1 MPDSLRTEKLGS
13 KTISTPAAGATAS
26 TTQATMKA
34 NGKEKTPIV
43 AAVNVVSTDNLS
55 LEASSKKQTDQAKD
69 SSIASIADSEGSVDD
84 SKDSATTQPTADQ
97 DEDMK
102 EASPITTEV
111 IEEDAPM
118 TEPTPIV
125 KPRELPPGIP
135 EGIDQEDLD
144 GGLLDGALDDYDD
157 LDQDTEDTEVGNGDD
172 DFSDDDDDDDDLDGP
187 PLNST
192 DKPNHNSDAQTPGA
206 TSHAKIAKSEEPD
219 SDDEMDQDERDE
231 ALQTEDSD
239 SDLGDL
245 DASDNDQD
253 DDDEDDDEGDADG
266 EDADDDDDEE
276 EEEIKPPVKKDTV
289 LSQKPTL
296 HRPSITEEEL
306 KDSGDELSDLS
317 EFDDTDDSDED
328 DDIPEPKLVV
338 KEDLVSAPPAPPAA
352 ATAPTGSAAAST
364 TGPAATTTATVKPML
379 GGRKRSLHEAIVEPV
394 KPVDESIKSEQEDQ
408 LEIPIPS
415 GRARLSEPGS
425 RKRRVS
431 EAEDTQPSD
440 KESESEVAEEEE
452 TDKPT
457 KEEDEEE
464 GEEDH
469 EMKQLHKDALDAL
482 TSIEIEFASLR
493 DKMYE
498 ERMTELD
505 REVEMI
511 NEGTH
516 PELSSLMQEIEQKR
530 EHRLHIADMG
540 RKYKTDIAQSA
551 YDVSVYQAYCTFQ
564 SARRNIRTQMVNDMG
579 KKRRQIILEFNLSS
593 DARKRKLTTATP
605 DKTVLLR
612 ARKHKRAEVN
622 ELKSI
627 SEKRGFPTSSKLSMV
642 TQAELQDDFAL
653 MGLARLLPQP
663 KPAGVDPQVQHQQQ
677 HQHQQ
682 LHQQQ
687 RHGGPLPPSIPI
699 SAGTSS
705 SSRHGSTSRWPSV
718 NDYAPPPPPN
728 MPPTGTYYG
737 GRNDVEIY
745 VDGSRCM
752 VDGIWYKPNDAV
764 VVLDASIGKYNA
776 KYVALESDWI
786 VLQRTDGSKTRLHLS
801 LFRGR
806 KLCMQPKV

>member
-1 MPDSLRTEKLGS
+1 
-13 KTISTPAAGATAS
+13 
-26 TTQATMKA
+26 MKA
-34 NGKEKTPIV
+34 NGKEKTVIV
-43 AAVNVVSTDNLS
+43 AAANTEDPSSDNS
-55 LEASSKKQTDQAKD
+55 CKQQTDQVKD
-69 SSIASIADSEGSVDD
+69 SSVTSAADSEGSFDD

-102 EASPITTEV
+102 EASPITTDV
-111 IEEDAPM
+111 IEEDTPMVEPAPV
-118 TEPTPIV
+118 V

-172 DFSDDDDDDDDLDGP
+172 DFSDDDDDDDDDLDGP
-187 PLNST
+187 LLNSV
-192 DKPNHNSDAQTPGA
+192 DKTNQDSDVHTPGA
-206 TSHAKIAKSEEPD
+206 TSHAEIAKSEELD

-231 ALQTEDSD
+231 ALQTDDSD

-253 DDDEDDDEGDADG
+253 DDGEDDDEGDADG
-266 EDADDDDDEE
+266 EDADDDEDEE
-276 EEEIKPPVKKDTV
+276 EEEIKPLFKKDTV

-328 DDIPEPKLVV
+328 DDIPEPKPVA
-338 KEDLVSAPPAPPAA
+338 KEAPVSAPPVPPAA
-352 ATAPTGSAAAST
+352 APPAPTGSASAST
-364 TGPAATTTATVKPML
+364 TGPAAATTTTTVKPTL
-379 GGRKRSLHEAIVEPV
+379 GGRKRSLHEATVEPV
-394 KPVDESIKSEQEDQ
+394 KPEDESIKSEQEDQ
-408 LEIPIPS
+408 VEIPVPIPS

-431 EAEDTQPSD
+431 EAEDTQLSD

-452 TDKPT
+452 EQEKPT
-457 KEEDEEE
+457 REEEEEE

-511 NEGTH
+511 NDGTH

-530 EHRLHIADMG
+530 ERRLHIADMG
-540 RKYKTDIAQSA
+540 RKHKTEIAQNA
-551 YDVSVYQAYCTFQ
+551 YDVTEYQAHCTFQ
-564 SARRNIRTQMVNDMG
+564 SARRNLRTQMVSDMG
-579 KKRRQIILEFNLSS
+579 MKRRQITLELSLTS

-605 DKTVLLR
+605 DKSMLVR

-622 ELKSI
+622 ELKAI

-642 TQAELQDDFAL
+642 TQVELQDDFAL
-653 MGLARLLPQP
+653 MGDL
-663 KPAGVDPQVQHQQQ
+663 
-677 HQHQQ
+677 
-682 LHQQQ
+682 
-687 RHGGPLPPSIPI
+687 
-699 SAGTSS
+699 
-705 SSRHGSTSRWPSV
+705 
-718 NDYAPPPPPN
+718 
-728 MPPTGTYYG
+728 
-737 GRNDVEIY
+737 
-745 VDGSRCM
+745 
-752 VDGIWYKPNDAV
+752 
-764 VVLDASIGKYNA
+764 
-776 KYVALESDWI
+776 
-786 VLQRTDGSKTRLHLS
+786 SKGCDLTLI
-801 LFRGR
+801 
-806 KLCMQPKV
+806 

>member
-1 MPDSLRTEKLGS
+1 
-13 KTISTPAAGATAS
+13 
-26 TTQATMKA
+26 MKA

-43 AAVNVVSTDNLS
+43 ATATVVSTEDPS
-55 LEASSKKQTDQAKD
+55 LEASCKQQTDQAKD
-69 SSIASIADSEGSVDD
+69 SSVASAADSEGSVDD

-97 DEDMK
+97 DGDEDMK
-102 EASPITTEV
+102 EASPITTDV
-111 IEEDAPM
+111 IEEDTPM
-118 TEPTPIV
+118 ADPAPIV
-125 KPRELPPGIP
+125 KPRELPSGIP

-187 PLNST
+187 LLDST
-192 DKPNHNSDAQTPGA
+192 DKTNHYSDAQTPGA
-206 TSHAKIAKSEEPD
+206 TSHADTAKSEEPD

-231 ALQTEDSD
+231 ALQSEDSD

-253 DDDEDDDEGDADG
+253 DDDDDDDEGDADG

-328 DDIPEPKLVV
+328 DDIPEPKPAV
-338 KEDLVSAPPAPPAA
+338 KEAPVSAPPASPTA
-352 ATAPTGSAAAST
+352 ATAPTGSTAAST
-364 TGPAATTTATVKPML
+364 TGPAAPTTTLKPTL
-379 GGRKRSLHEAIVEPV
+379 GGRKRSLHEATVEPM
-394 KPVDESIKSEQEDQ
+394 KPEDESIKSEQEDQ
-408 LEIPIPS
+408 VEIPIPS

-431 EAEDTQPSD
+431 EVEDTQPSD

-452 TDKPT
+452 EAEKTT
-457 KEEDEEE
+457 KEEDEE

-493 DKMYE
+493 DKYVSGTNGTLMYE

-511 NEGTH
+511 NDGKSLLYAIRVSGTH

-540 RKYKTDIAQSA
+540 RKHKTEIAQNA
-551 YDVSVYQAYCTFQ
+551 HD
-564 SARRNIRTQMVNDMG
+564 SARRNTRTQMVNDMG
-579 KKRRQIILEFNLSS
+579 KKRRQINLEFNLSF

-605 DKTVLLR
+605 DKAVLLR

-627 SEKRGFPTSSKLSMV
+627 SEKRGFPTSGKLSTV

-663 KPAGVDPQVQHQQQ
+663 KPAGVDPQLQHHHQ
-677 HQHQQ
+677 HQHHQQ
-682 LHQQQ
+682 HHQQ

-699 SAGTSS
+699 SAGASS
-705 SSRHGSTSRWPSV
+705 SSS
-718 NDYAPPPPPN
+718 
-728 MPPTGTYYG
+728 
-737 GRNDVEIY
+737 DVEIY

-786 VLQRTDGSKTRLHLS
+786 VLQRTNGSKTRLHLS

>member
-55 LEASSKKQTDQAKD
+55 LEASSKQQTDQAKD

-276 EEEIKPPVKKDTV
+276 EEEIKPPVKKDAV

-338 KEDLVSAPPAPPAA
+338 KEDLVSAPSAPPAA

-394 KPVDESIKSEQEDQ
+394 KPEDESIKSEQEDQ
-408 LEIPIPS
+408 VEIPIPS

-452 TDKPT
+452 AEKPT

-464 GEEDH
+464 GE
-469 EMKQLHKDALDAL
+469 
-482 TSIEIEFASLR
+482 
-493 DKMYE
+493 
-498 ERMTELD
+498 
-505 REVEMI
+505 
-511 NEGTH
+511 EGTH

-579 KKRRQIILEFNLSS
+579 KKRRQITLEFNLSS
-593 DARKRKLTTATP
+593 DARKRKLTTATS

-705 SSRHGSTSRWPSV
+705 SSRHGSTNRWPSV

>member
-1 MPDSLRTEKLGS
+1 
-13 KTISTPAAGATAS
+13 
-26 TTQATMKA
+26 MKA
-34 NGKEKTPIV
+34 NGKEKTPII
-43 AAVNVVSTDNLS
+43 AAVPVASTEDPS
-55 LEASSKKQTDQAKD
+55 LEVSSKQQTDQAKD
-69 SSIASIADSEGSVDD
+69 SSVASAADSEGSIDD

-102 EASPITTEV
+102 EASPITTDV
-111 IEEDAPM
+111 IEEDMPM
-118 TEPTPIV
+118 AEPAPIV
-125 KPRELPPGIP
+125 KPRELPSGIP

-172 DFSDDDDDDDDLDGP
+172 DFSDDDDDDDDDLDGP
-187 PLNST
+187 LLDSINKT
-192 DKPNHNSDAQTPGA
+192 NHDSDAQTPGA
-206 TSHAKIAKSEEPD
+206 TSHADTAKSEEPD
-219 SDDEMDQDERDE
+219 SDDEMDQDERDA

-266 EDADDDDDEE
+266 EDADDDEDEE
-276 EEEIKPPVKKDTV
+276 EEEIKSPVKKDTL

-328 DDIPEPKLVV
+328 DDIPEPKPVV
-338 KEDLVSAPPAPPAA
+338 KEAPVSAPPAPSAA
-352 ATAPTGSAAAST
+352 TTAPTGSTAAST
-364 TGPAATTTATVKPML
+364 TGPAAPTTTTVKPTL
-379 GGRKRSLHEAIVEPV
+379 GGRKRSLHEATAEPV
-394 KPVDESIKSEQEDQ
+394 KPQNESIKSEQEDQ
-408 LEIPIPS
+408 AEIPIPS

-431 EAEDTQPSD
+431 EAEDTQLSD

-452 TDKPT
+452 EAEKPT

-511 NEGTH
+511 NDGTH

-551 YDVSVYQAYCTFQ
+551 YDVSEYQAHCTFQ
-564 SARRNIRTQMVNDMG
+564 SARRTIRTQMVNEMG
-579 KKRRQIILEFNLSS
+579 KKRRQLTLELNLSS

-605 DKTVLLR
+605 DKAVLVR
-612 ARKHKRAEVN
+612 ARRHKRAEVN

-627 SEKRGFPTSSKLSMV
+627 SEKRGFPTSTKLSMV
-642 TQAELQDDFAL
+642 TQSELQDDFAL
-653 MGLARLLPQP
+653 MGLTRLLPQP
-663 KPAGVDPQVQHQQQ
+663 KPTGVDLQAQIQQQQQHQHHQQQ
-677 HQHQQ
+677 HQP
-682 LHQQQ
+682 

-699 SAGTSS
+699 STGPSS
-705 SSRHGSTSRWPSV
+705 SSRHGSNSRWPSV
-718 NDYAPPPPPN
+718 NDYPPPPLPN

-752 VDGIWYKPNDAV
+752 VDGIWYKPNDTV

-776 KYVALESDWI
+776 KYIALESDWI

-806 KLCMQPKV
+806 KLCMQPKA

>member
-1 MPDSLRTEKLGS
+1 
-13 KTISTPAAGATAS
+13 
-26 TTQATMKA
+26 MKA

-43 AAVNVVSTDNLS
+43 AAATVASTEDPS
-55 LEASSKKQTDQAKD
+55 LEASSKQQTDQAKD
-69 SSIASIADSEGSVDD
+69 SSVASAAESEGSVDD

-102 EASPITTEV
+102 EASPITTDV
-111 IEEDAPM
+111 IEEDTPM
-118 TEPTPIV
+118 AEPAPIV
-125 KPRELPPGIP
+125 KPRELPSGIP

-187 PLNST
+187 LLDST
-192 DKPNHNSDAQTPGA
+192 DKTNHYSDAQTPGA
-206 TSHAKIAKSEEPD
+206 TSHADTAKSEEPD
-219 SDDEMDQDERDE
+219 SDDEMNQDERDE

-253 DDDEDDDEGDADG
+253 DDDDDDDEGDADG
-266 EDADDDDDEE
+266 EDGDDDDDDEE

-328 DDIPEPKLVV
+328 DDIPEPKPAV
-338 KEDLVSAPPAPPAA
+338 KEAPISAPPASPTA
-352 ATAPTGSAAAST
+352 ATAPTGSTAAST
-364 TGPAATTTATVKPML
+364 TGPAAPTTTTLKPTL
-379 GGRKRSLHEAIVEPV
+379 GGRKRSLHEATVEPV
-394 KPVDESIKSEQEDQ
+394 KPEDESIKSEQEDQ
-408 LEIPIPS
+408 VQIPIPS

-431 EAEDTQPSD
+431 EVEDTQPSD

-452 TDKPT
+452 EAEKTT
-457 KEEDEEE
+457 KEEDEGE

-493 DKMYE
+493 DKYVSG
-498 ERMTELD
+498 TKSTLLLLATFG
-505 REVEMI
+505 I
-511 NEGTH
+511 NHYYDLQFSDIGTPNYIGCTH

-540 RKYKTDIAQSA
+540 RKHKTDIAQNA
-551 YDVSVYQAYCTFQ
+551 HDVTVYQAHCTFQ
-564 SARRNIRTQMVNDMG
+564 SARRNTRTQMVNDMG
-579 KKRRQIILEFNLSS
+579 KKRRQINLEFNLSF

-605 DKTVLLR
+605 DKAVLLR

-627 SEKRGFPTSSKLSMV
+627 SEKRGFPTSGKLSTV

-663 KPAGVDPQVQHQQQ
+663 KPAGVDPQVQHQHQ
-677 HQHQQ
+677 HQHHQQ
-682 LHQQQ
+682 HQQQ

-699 SAGTSS
+699 SAGASS
-705 SSRHGSTSRWPSV
+705 LSRHGSNSRWPSV
-718 NDYAPPPPPN
+718 NDYPPPPPPN

-737 GRNDVEIY
+737 GRSDVEIY

-776 KYVALESDWI
+776 KYVSLESDWI

>member
-26 TTQATMKA
+26 TIQATMKA

-55 LEASSKKQTDQAKD
+55 LEDSSKQQTDQAKD

-253 DDDEDDDEGDADG
+253 DDDDDDDEGDADG

-352 ATAPTGSAAAST
+352 TTASTGSAAAST

-394 KPVDESIKSEQEDQ
+394 KPEDESIKSEQEDQ
-408 LEIPIPS
+408 VEIPIPS

-452 TDKPT
+452 AEKPT
-457 KEEDEEE
+457 KEDDEEE
-464 GEEDH
+464 GE
-469 EMKQLHKDALDAL
+469 
-482 TSIEIEFASLR
+482 
-493 DKMYE
+493 
-498 ERMTELD
+498 
-505 REVEMI
+505 
-511 NEGTH
+511 EGTH

-579 KKRRQIILEFNLSS
+579 KKRRQITLEFNLSS

-705 SSRHGSTSRWPSV
+705 SSRHGSSSRWPSV

>member
-1 MPDSLRTEKLGS
+1 
-13 KTISTPAAGATAS
+13 
-26 TTQATMKA
+26 MKA
-34 NGKEKTPIV
+34 NGKEKIPIV
-43 AAVNVVSTDNLS
+43 APTDTAAEQDQS
-55 LEASSKKQTDQAKD
+55 LEASNKQSDQAKAKD
-69 SSIASIADSEGSVDD
+69 SSIASTVDSEASADD
-84 SKDSATTQPTADQ
+84 LKDSATTHSTADQ
-97 DEDMK
+97 DEEMK
-102 EASPITTEV
+102 EASPITTDV
-111 IEEDAPM
+111 IEEDTPMAEPAPV
-118 TEPTPIV
+118 V
-125 KPRELPPGIP
+125 KLRDLPGIP

-172 DFSDDDDDDDDLDGP
+172 DFSDDDDDDDLDGP
-187 PLNST
+187 LLDST
-192 DKPNHNSDAQTPGA
+192 DKINHDSDTHTPGA
-206 TSHAKIAKSEEPD
+206 MSHADTAKSEDPD

-253 DDDEDDDEGDADG
+253 DDDEDEEEGDADG
-266 EDADDDDDEE
+266 EDADDDEEEE

-328 DDIPEPKLVV
+328 DDIPEPKPVV
-338 KEDLVSAPPAPPAA
+338 KEPASAPLAPPAPVSTEKA
-352 ATAPTGSAAAST
+352 GSVAAST
-364 TGPAATTTATVKPML
+364 AGPAPPTTTTTKPTL
-379 GGRKRSLHEAIVEPV
+379 GGRKRSLHETTVEPV
-394 KPVDESIKSEQEDQ
+394 KPEDESIKSEQEDQ
-408 LEIPIPS
+408 AEIPIPS

-440 KESESEVAEEEE
+440 KESESEVAEEEDE
-452 TDKPT
+452 AEKLA
-457 KEEDEEE
+457 KEEDEDE

-482 TSIEIEFASLR
+482 TSIEIEFANLR

-511 NEGTH
+511 NDGTH
-516 PELSSLMQEIEQKR
+516 PELSSFMQEIEQKR

-540 RKYKTDIAQSA
+540 RKYKSDIAQSA
-551 YDVSVYQAYCTFQ
+551 FDVSEYQAHCTFQ
-564 SARRNIRTQMVNDMG
+564 SARRNIRTQMVHDMG
-579 KKRRQIILEFNLSS
+579 KKQRQLILELTLSP
-593 DARKRKLTTATP
+593 DGRKRKLTTAVP
-605 DKTVLLR
+605 EKAVLVR

-622 ELKSI
+622 ELKAI
-627 SEKRGFPTSSKLSMV
+627 SEKRGFPTSSKLSTV

-653 MGLARLLPQP
+653 MGLTRLLPQP
-663 KPAGVDPQVQHQQQ
+663 KTAGMDPQTHVQAQPPPQMQ
-677 HQHQQ
+677 P
-682 LHQQQ
+682 Q

-699 SAGTSS
+699 STGPS
-705 SSRHGSTSRWPSV
+705 SSRHNSNSRWPSV
-718 NDYAPPPPPN
+718 NDYPPPPN
-728 MPPTGTYYG
+728 MPPTGSYYG
-737 GRNDVEIY
+737 ARNDVEIY

-764 VVLDASIGKYNA
+764 VVLDAAIGKYNA
-776 KYVALESDWI
+776 KYVTLEADWI
-786 VLQRTDGSKTRLHLS
+786 VLQRTDGSKTRLHLA

-806 KLCMQPKV
+806 KLCMQPKA

>member
-13 KTISTPAAGATAS
+13 NTILTPAAGAPES
-26 TTQATMKA
+26 TTQTTMKA

-43 AAVNVVSTDNLS
+43 AAATVTSTEDPS
-55 LEASSKKQTDQAKD
+55 LEAASKQQPDQAKD
-69 SSIASIADSEGSVDD
+69 FSVASAADSEGSLDD

-102 EASPITTEV
+102 EASPITTDV
-111 IEEDAPM
+111 IEEDTPM
-118 TEPTPIV
+118 AEPAPIV
-125 KPRELPPGIP
+125 KPRELPSGIP

-187 PLNST
+187 PLDST
-192 DKPNHNSDAQTPGA
+192 NKINHDSDAQTPGA
-206 TSHAKIAKSEEPD
+206 TSHSPTAKSEEPD

-253 DDDEDDDEGDADG
+253 DDDEGDADG
-266 EDADDDDDEE
+266 EDADDDDDDD

-328 DDIPEPKLVV
+328 DDIPEPKPVV
-338 KEDLVSAPPAPPAA
+338 KEAPVSAPPAPPAA
-352 ATAPTGSAAAST
+352 ATVPIGSAAAST
-364 TGPAATTTATVKPML
+364 TGPAAPTTTTVKPTL
-379 GGRKRSLHEAIVEPV
+379 GGRKRSLHEATVEPV
-394 KPVDESIKSEQEDQ
+394 KPEDESIKSEQEDQ
-408 LEIPIPS
+408 VEIPIPS

-431 EAEDTQPSD
+431 EVEDTQPSD

-452 TDKPT
+452 ETEKQT
-457 KEEDEEE
+457 KEEEEE

-511 NEGTH
+511 NDGTH

-551 YDVSVYQAYCTFQ
+551 HDVSVYQAHCTFQ

-593 DARKRKLTTATP
+593 DVRKRKLTTATP
-605 DKTVLLR
+605 DKAVLLR

-627 SEKRGFPTSSKLSMV
+627 SEKRGFPASSKLSMV

-663 KPAGVDPQVQHQQQ
+663 KPTGVDPQMQLQQQ
-677 HQHQQ
+677 HQHHQQ
-682 LHQQQ
+682 HQQQ

-699 SAGTSS
+699 STGA
-705 SSRHGSTSRWPSV
+705 SSRHGSNSRWPSV
-718 NDYAPPPPPN
+718 NDYPPPPPPN

-776 KYVALESDWI
+776 KFVALESDWI